1 MRYIANKEYVINR
14 IANVI
19 EYRKLHLKKK
29 SSLIGVTLLNHLR
42 STRGGQCSSHFVD
55 AESGSYLQRHQFLDE
70 KLAGV
75 RDAHLA
81 DGLGALAD
89 GAFKL
94 LLSKVGLTDES
105 ACLTDVHLV
114 AV

>member
-1 MRYIANKEYVINR
+1 M
-14 IANVI
+14 
-19 EYRKLHLKKK
+19 HLKNN
-29 SSLIGVTLLNHLR
+29 SSLILVTLLNQLR
-42 STRGGQCSSHFVD
+42 TTGFGQSSSHFVD

-89 GAFKL
+89 GAFEL
-94 LLSKVGLTDES
+94 LLSQFGLTDES
-105 ACLTDVHLV
+105 TCLTDVHLV